1 MLVSDRV
8 AKADPDTLE
17 EAAEEGETEA
27 EPLADNVSQP
37 LFDTD
42 AEELIVAVV
51 EADAEDV
58 IEESGDKVS

>member
-42 AEELIVAVV
+42 AEELIVPVRDS
-51 EADAEDV
+51 DAEDV
-58 IEESGDKVS
+58 IEACGDRLS